1 MGKREFI
8 ESRRDSWQETENLLA
23 RIRRSGLSALREDE
37 LLHLGGLYRSITTD
51 LAKAQSVEPYGDV
64 ALYLNR
70 LVASTHA
77 VIYVD
82 QAQPLRSFVN
92 FIKSGFPS
100 LIRKHTRVV
109 ILSSLIFLL
118 PSLLGFYWMGTNP
131 VWLDRF
137 FPQLSEQIA
146 EMEDA
151 LQSGPSMLA
160 SGIIKDET
168 MPIMSTRIMVN
179 NIEMSIYA
187 FATGITFGLMTAYI
201 LITNGVLLGSVGFLY
216 LTRPSDYVL
225 YFLAGILPHGVIEL
239 TAIVFSGTA
248 GFLLAGALIMPGNLR
263 RMDALQ
269 YHSHDAIQIMYG
281 VGLMLVIAGLIEG
294 FITPIRIEGAQGV
307 VDYLKIGFA
316 VLLGILLIIYFSF
329 AGRPRMKKS

>member
-8 ESRRDSWQETENLLA
+8 GSRRDSWQETENLLA

-37 LLHLGGLYRSITTD
+37 LLHLAGLYRAITAD
-51 LAKAQSVEPYGDV
+51 LAKAQSAEPYGDV
-64 ALYLNR
+64 TLYLNR

-82 QAQPLRSFVN
+82 QAQPFRSFVN
-92 FIKSGFPS
+92 FVKSGFPS
-100 LIRKHTRVV
+100 LIRKHSRVV
-109 ILSSLIFLL
+109 TLATLIFLL

-131 VWLDRF
+131 IWLDRF
-137 FPQLSEQIA
+137 FPQLSANIA
-146 EMEDA
+146 MMDDA

-160 SGIIKDET
+160 SGLIKDET
-168 MPIMSTRIMVN
+168 MPIMSSAIMVN
-179 NIEMSIYA
+179 NIQVSIFA
-187 FATGITFGLMTAYI
+187 FASGITFGLLTAYI

-216 LTRPSDYVL
+216 LTRPSEFVL
-225 YFLAGILPHGVIEL
+225 YFLAGIFPHGVIEL
-239 TAIVFSGTA
+239 TAIVFSGAA
-248 GFLLAGALIMPGNLR
+248 GFLLAGALIMPGNLK

-281 VGLMLVIAGLIEG
+281 VALMLIIAGLIEG
-294 FITPIRIEGAQGV
+294 FITPIRIEGSQNI

-316 VLLGILLIIYFSF
+316 VLLGILLVIYFSF
-329 AGRPRMKKS
+329 AGRLRKQV

>member
-1 MGKREFI
+1 
-8 ESRRDSWQETENLLA
+8 
-23 RIRRSGLSALREDE
+23 
-37 LLHLGGLYRSITTD
+37 
-51 LAKAQSVEPYGDV
+51 
-64 ALYLNR
+64 
-70 LVASTHA
+70 VASTHA

-82 QAQPLRSFVN
+82 QAQPLRSFIN
-92 FIKSGFPS
+92 FVKSGFPS

-329 AGRPRMKKS
+329 AGRQRMKKS

>member
-8 ESRRDSWQETENLLA
+8 GSRRDSWQETENLLA

-37 LLHLGGLYRSITTD
+37 LLHLGELYRAITAD
-51 LAKAQSVEPYGDV
+51 LAKAQSAEPYGDV
-64 ALYLNR
+64 TLYLNR

-82 QAQPLRSFVN
+82 QAQPLRSFIN
-92 FIKSGFPS
+92 FVKAGFPS
-100 LIRKHTRVV
+100 LIRKHSRVV
-109 ILSSLIFLL
+109 ILSTLIFLL

-131 VWLDRF
+131 IWLDRF
-137 FPQLSEQIA
+137 FPQLSENIA
-146 EMEDA
+146 MMDKA

-160 SGIIKDET
+160 SGLIKEES
-168 MPIMSTRIMVN
+168 MPVMSSMIMVN
-179 NIEMSIYA
+179 NIQISIFA
-187 FATGITFGLMTAYI
+187 FASGITFGLLTAYI

-216 LTRPSDYVL
+216 LTRPSDFVL

-248 GFLLAGALIMPGNLR
+248 GFLLAGALIMPGNLK

-281 VGLMLVIAGLIEG
+281 VALMLIIAALIEG
-294 FITPIRIEGAQGV
+294 FITPIRIDGVQGI
-307 VDYLKIGFA
+307 VDYLKIGFS

-329 AGRPRMKKS
+329 AGRPRKQV